1 MVDRVRDHVLRHRI
15 TGALSGHQRIAVVSL
30 TGGSGRTT
38 VALGLGDV
46 LASERREPV
55 VVLDAVPYR
64 GSLAGLAGGG
74 RPPVNVMDLLA
85 KHGAYAHGAPP
96 PAFRRA
102 SGLAVLPS
110 ESRPDA
116 RYVLGA
122 DGYRWL
128 AEQLL
133 PQHFAITVTDTA
145 AALTDPLSAS
155 VLSLA
160 DLVVVTTTA
169 TADSASAAHDALL
182 WMIRAG
188 FGRLSRRAVLVLN
201 AVREGDPGVP
211 LDTLSSY
218 FGPKVG
224 AVVTVPWD
232 RHLASGGPI
241 DTAALDPGT
250 RTAYMT
256 LGAATVAALTR
267 TK

>member
-1 MVDRVRDHVLRHRI
+1 MDRVRDGVLRHRI
-15 TGALSGHQRIAVVSL
+15 TGQLPGHQRIAVVSL
-30 TGGSGRTT
+30 NGGSGRTT

-46 LASERREPV
+46 LAAERREPV
-55 VVLDAVPYR
+55 VALDAVPFR
-64 GSLAGLAGGG
+64 GSLAGFAGG
-74 RPPVNVMDLLA
+74 RAPVNVMDLLA
-85 KHGAYAHGAPP
+85 NHGAYAVHGAPTP

-102 SGLAVLPS
+102 SGLSVLPS

-116 RYVLGA
+116 RYILGA

-145 AALTDPLSAS
+145 AGLADPLTAS

-182 WMIRAG
+182 WMIRNG
-188 FGRLSRRAVLVLN
+188 FGRLSRRAVLVVN

-211 LDTLSSY
+211 VPTLSSY

-241 DTAALDPGT
+241 DSAALDPAT

-256 LGAATVAALTR
+256 LGAATMAALTR